1 MPDPKEQNQAQE
13 QEEGS
18 GKKSKLKLIILVVLI
33 VALGGGGFFGYK
45 KFFGKKSEEVA
56 EEQKPTIPQT
66 VTYQLD
72 TFLVNLADPGGKR
85 YLKLTMELELDN
97 SKVIDEITKENFKIR
112 DTILLIL
119 SSKEFDDISTVGGK
133 LALKKEIMA
142 KLNGMLHTGKVLNIY
157 FTEFLVQ

>member
-1 MPDPKEQNQAQE
+1 MAEPEEQAQE
-13 QEEGS
+13 QEPQ
-18 GKKSKLKLIILVVLI
+18 KKSKLKLIIIMVLALGI
-33 VALGGGGFFGYK
+33 LGGGGFFAYT
-45 KFFGKKSEEVA
+45 KFFAKKEKEA
-56 EEQKPTIPQT
+56 EEEQVKIPQV

-85 YLKLTMELELDN
+85 YLKLTVELELDN
-97 SKVIDEITKENFKIR
+97 PKVIEEINKENFKIR
-112 DTILLIL
+112 DAILLIL

-142 KLNGMLHTGKVLNIY
+142 KLNSILKTGRVLNIY

>member
-1 MPDPKEQNQAQE
+1 
-13 QEEGS
+13 
-18 GKKSKLKLIILVVLI
+18 
-33 VALGGGGFFGYK
+33 
-45 KFFGKKSEEVA
+45 
-56 EEQKPTIPQT
+56 

-97 SKVIDEITKENFKIR
+97 PKVIDEITKENFKIR

>member
-1 MPDPKEQNQAQE
+1 MAEPEEQAQE
-13 QEEGS
+13 QEPQ
-18 GKKSKLKLIILVVLI
+18 KKSKLKLILIMVLALGI
-33 VALGGGGFFGYK
+33 LGGGGFFAYK
-45 KFFGKKSEEVA
+45 KFFAKKEKETE
-56 EEQKPTIPQT
+56 EEQVKIPQV

-85 YLKLTMELELDN
+85 YLKLTVELELDN
-97 SKVIDEITKENFKIR
+97 PKVIEEINKENFKIR
-112 DTILLIL
+112 DAILLIL

-142 KLNGMLHTGKVLNIY
+142 KLNSILKTGRVLNIY

>member
-1 MPDPKEQNQAQE
+1 MPNPKEQSQAQE

-45 KFFGKKSEEVA
+45 KFFGKKSEGVVA
-56 EEQKPTIPQT
+56 EEQKPTIPQA

-97 SKVIDEITKENFKIR
+97 PKVIDE
-112 DTILLIL
+112 
-119 SSKEFDDISTVGGK
+119 
-133 LALKKEIMA
+133 
-142 KLNGMLHTGKVLNIY
+142 
-157 FTEFLVQ
+157 